1 MSEQN
6 TIVPHKPLVKAS
18 TELSAFLGMEPAM
31 MIDTIK
37 AQCFKGKRPDEVSD
51 AQLAT
56 YISVANALKLN
67 PLLPGMMYPFPDR
80 NGSVTVM
87 LGPDGVYTLLAN
99 NPDIVATKDG
109 DAAWW
114 TEHGKDAA
122 GKETCTAYVNHRTK
136 GLLKKTIWVDE
147 WVVSSNPN
155 WNTRRHHMAETRALK
170 QVTRMVIHG
179 VPFDEDERRIAEEV
193 NVTHSVDAGGPPDKP
208 GEPVGGATNIG
219 ESTVK
224 RRGRPPG
231 RSATGAAA
239 VVDTEPATVTES
251 KAIDIQATATP
262 EAKAE
267 TPKAAEKPAKAAPEH
282 AAEPVKPITGLI
294 AGERKPFAN
303 ITVDE
308 IVAQNFGT
316 AEKPRLAVKATVSGA
331 FAGLVY
337 DTRAG
342 SAAWTDDKD
351 PAKGVK
357 AYSPWQ
363 LDHPINL
370 VLVGKNRPDGTVAN
384 VVESAEIAEGTVQE
398 AGELP

>member
-1 MSEQN
+1 MSSEN
-6 TIVPHKPLVKAS
+6 AIVPHKPLVKAS
-18 TELSAFLGMEPAM
+18 TELSASLGMEPAM
-31 MIDTIK
+31 MIDTMK
-37 AQCFKGKRPDEVSD
+37 SQCFKGKRPEEVTD

-56 YISVANALKLN
+56 YISVANALKIN
-67 PLLPGMMYPFPDR
+67 PLLPGMLFAYPDR
-80 NGSVTVM
+80 TGGVTVM

-155 WNTRRHHMAETRALK
+155 WNSRRHHMAETRALK

-179 VPFDEDERRIAEEV
+179 VPFDEDERRIAEEL
-193 NVTHSVDAGGPPDKP
+193 NVTNTADAGSHPDKP
-208 GEPVGGATNIG
+208 GESAGDP
-219 ESTVK
+219 STTAK

-239 VVDTEPATVTES
+239 VVETEPATSTEG
-251 KAIDIQATATP
+251 KAIDIQATVTP

-267 TPKAAEKPAKAAPEH
+267 APKAVDKSAKAAAEH
-282 AAEPVKPITGLI
+282 AAEPSKPVTGLI
-294 AGERKPFAN
+294 AGEKKSFAN
-303 ITVDE
+303 VTVDE
-308 IVAQNFGT
+308 IVAQNLGT
-316 AEKPRLAVKATVSGA
+316 PEKPRLAVKAAVSGA

-342 SAAWTDDKD
+342 SAAWTDEKD

-357 AYSPWQ
+357 ACSPWQ

-370 VLVGKNRPDGTVAN
+370 VLVGKNRLDGTVAN
-384 VVESAEIAEGTVQE
+384 VVESAELSEGAVQE